1 MVLNL
6 SKYRV
11 GHGRRLRPLRKA
23 DKILE
28 LKMKWVRA
36 IGVVGIR
43 LYNFSRVK
51 CQKSVPLKTVNC
63 VQLLSNVYPSVK
75 L

>member
-11 GHGRRLRPLRKA
+11 GHGRRLRPLRKV

-28 LKMKWVRA
+28 LKMKWARGM
-36 IGVVGIR
+36 GVAGIR

-51 CQKSVPLKTVNC
+51 MSKIRPIEDC
-63 VQLLSNVYPSVK
+63 K
-75 L
+75 LCAIIV